1 MKLTSRLNAVVGLVT
16 GKSVADIGCDH
27 GKVPIKL
34 ILDGV
39 CDKVIA
45 ADVNKG
51 PVEACIKNVR
61 ANGLTDV
68 IDVRCGDGI
77 KVLETGEVETIIIAG
92 MGGELISTILSE
104 KEDVAKSAKELILQP
119 MTSEE
124 YLREFLQNSG
134 YCIENEILAKEGNK
148 IYVIIRAVKGVS
160 DEYIYF
166 PEKLK
171 VNEKSLID
179 AYYEKVSKRLK
190 DKIKGSVLD
199 SKPEEEKEY
208 NVILSKVREIY
219 ENITNSKN
227 S

>member
-1 MKLTSRLNAVVGLVT
+1 MKLTERLNAITKLVT
-16 GKSVADIGCDH
+16 GKTVADIGCDH

-34 ILDGV
+34 VLDGV

-51 PVEACIKNVR
+51 PVEACIKNVK
-61 ANGLTDV
+61 AYGFDDI

-77 KVLETGEVETIIIAG
+77 KVLEPNEVETIIIAG

-104 KEDVAKSAKELILQP
+104 KENVAKSAKELILQP

-124 YLREFLQNSG
+124 SLREYLQNNG
-134 YCIENEILAKEGNK
+134 FAIENEVLAKEGSK

-171 VNEKSLID
+171 DNEKHLID
-179 AYYEKVSKRLK
+179 AYYEKVTKRLN

-199 SKPEEEKEY
+199 SKPEYEKEL
-208 NVILSKVREIY
+208 NLILNKVREIY
-219 ENITNSKN
+219 ENITNSKID
-227 S
+227 